1 MKTHRSPLVRRF
13 VSSTAILILC
23 AAFGAHL
30 RASGPELSAQQ
41 KEVWN
46 NVETYWRLDAAGDTQ
61 NFLTYFHAD
70 YQGWSYAN
78 VLPGSKERA
87 IKFITHGHQTS
98 KTLVQDLQ
106 PVTVRVHG
114 NIAYAHYLFTRVVKD
129 AEGKQK
135 REAGRW
141 TDILMKDGNKW
152 VMIADHG
159 GEFPPKP

>member
-1 MKTHRSPLVRRF
+1 MKTLRSPLVRRI
-13 VSSTAILILC
+13 VSSTALLIFC
-23 AAFGAHL
+23 AALGAAL
-30 RASGPELSAQQ
+30 RASAPELSTPQ

-61 NFLTYFHAD
+61 AFLPYFHAD
-70 YQGWSYAN
+70 YQGWSYDN

-87 IKFITHGHQTS
+87 TKFITHSHQTS
-98 KTLVQDLQ
+98 KTLVHDLQ
-106 PVTVRVHG
+106 PVTIRVHG
-114 NIAYAHYLFTRVVKD
+114 NIAYAHYLFTRVIKD

-141 TDILMKDGNKW
+141 TDILMKDGSKW